1 MEKKTILFGG
11 DVKLR
16 KTGRYLRNNY
26 QYYLMLIPCVCFFIL
41 FKYVPMYGI
50 VLAFKDFSFRKG
62 IMGSEWIGFANFQY
76 LFELDTFYRVFRNSL
91 VLSLLRIVFC
101 FPVPILLA
109 LLLNE
114 IRNRS
119 YKRITQTIV
128 YLPHFISWVVVG
140 GILINFLS
148 PTWGIINIL
157 IKNLGGEPIFFLG
170 SDRYFRAIVVL
181 SDIWKSAG
189 WDAILYIAALAG
201 INPELY
207 EAAMIDGANRLQRI
221 VHVTFPGIRSTIVIL
236 FILRMG
242 SLLSNGFE
250 QIYMLQN
257 GNNKMVSEVFETY
270 SYTMGLLGG
279 NYSLATTVG
288 LFTSVISFFFLVGT
302 NMLAHKLGEEGI
314 W

>member
-1 MEKKTILFGG
+1 MQAARM
-11 DVKLR
+11 VKSRR
-16 KTGRYLRNNY
+16 KTGFNYLRANY
-26 QYYLMLIPCVCFFIL
+26 QYYVMLLPCVAFFIL

-62 IMGSEWIGFANFQY
+62 ILGSEWVGFYNFTY
-76 LFELDTFYRVFRNSL
+76 MFGLGTFYRVFANSL

-109 LLLNE
+109 LMLNE
-114 IRNRS
+114 MKSRS
-119 YKRITQTIV
+119 YKRITQTII

-140 GILINFLS
+140 GMLINFLS
-148 PTWGIINIL
+148 PTWGIVNLL
-157 IKNLGGEPIFFLG
+157 IKQLGGEPIFFLG
-170 SDRYFRAIVVL
+170 SDTWFRPIVVL

-201 INPELY
+201 IAPELY
-207 EAAMIDGANRLQRI
+207 EAAEIDGANRVQRI
-221 VHVTFPGIRSTIVIL
+221 WHITLPGIRATIVTL

-242 SLLSNGFE
+242 GLLSNGFE

-257 GNNKMVSEVFETY
+257 GNNQMVSEVFETY
-270 SYTMGLLGG
+270 SYSMGLLGG

-288 LFTSVISFFFLVGT
+288 LFQSVISFVFLLAT
-302 NMLAHKLGEEGI
+302 NIMAHRIGEEGI